1 MPSLSH
7 LRPSL
12 AAALAI
18 ALLSA
23 VACGSGDDAV
33 EDTLAAIEGDQ
44 AAMTAPTASAAAE
57 PTAPTAD
64 ANAPL
69 TVDDIDRW
77 QRGMEA
83 ELAAVR
89 EAGASLARAT
99 TSTDSATA
107 IFAANDMATRDEGAR
122 GAGVDEER
130 YARIAGTLSDLAG
143 LMAPLSAT
151 MSVEGMSADMQKQ
164 MQEGR
169 DRSLAEASK
178 QVPAEVLEALRPRAE
193 ALRRQALE
201 LVGERLKAAGMG
213 R

>member
-1 MPSLSH
+1 MPSRSR
-7 LRPSL
+7 LRPPL
-12 AAALAI
+12 VAALA
-18 ALLSA
+18 ATLLSA
-23 VACGSGDDAV
+23 AACGSGDDAA

-44 AAMTAPTASAAAE
+44 SAMTAPTSAPAAAA
-57 PTAPTAD
+57 APTAD

-99 TSTDSATA
+99 TSADSATA

-122 GAGVDEER
+122 GAGVDEAR
-130 YARIAGTLSDLAG
+130 YGRIAGTLSDLAG

-201 LVGERLKAAGMG
+201 LVGERLKAAGIG
-213 R
+213 G

>member
-1 MPSLSH
+1 MPSRSR
-7 LRPSL
+7 LRPPL
-12 AAALAI
+12 VAALA
-18 ALLSA
+18 AVLLSA
-23 VACGSGDDAV
+23 IACGSGDDAV

-44 AAMTAPTASAAAE
+44 SAMTAPTTAAPAAPAE
-57 PTAPTAD
+57 D

-77 QRGMEA
+77 QRGMAA
-83 ELAAVR
+83 ELVAVR

-122 GAGVDEER
+122 GAGVDEAR
-130 YARIAGTLSDLAG
+130 YGRIAGTLSDLAG
-143 LMAPLSAT
+143 LMAPLSMT
-151 MSVEGMSADMQKQ
+151 MSVEGMPADMQKQ
-164 MQEGR
+164 LQEGR

-213 R
+213 G